1 MYYNEDISNFITNL
15 GVSDFGFCE
24 IKDFKN
30 DSLLADYPGSD
41 KLNYAV
47 SIVIKLSDAVI
58 NGITDAPTHSY
69 FHHYRTVNT
78 HIDNVLLK
86 LGMYIESRGYK
97 YIPIAASQSING
109 MQGLFQHKTVA
120 RLSGL
125 GGIGKSGLFVSK
137 KYGPRVRLGTL
148 ITDMPFEPA
157 EPFCEN
163 ICGECKK
170 CVLACPAMAISNTPF
185 SEETPMCGLDRK
197 MCSDFMKDKFKM
209 IGRGAVCGICM
220 RVCPHGEKNDV

>member
-1 MYYNEDISNFITNL
+1 MCYNEDISNFIKTL
-15 GVSDFGFCE
+15 GVSDFGFCN
-24 IKDFKN
+24 IRDFKN
-30 DSLLADYPGSD
+30 ESLIADYPGSET
-41 KLNYAV
+41 LNYAV

-86 LGMYIESRGYK
+86 LGMYIESCGYK
-97 YIPIAASQSING
+97 YIPVAASQSING
-109 MQGLFQHKTVA
+109 MQGLFQHKTAA

-125 GGIGKSGLFVSK
+125 GGIGKSGLFISK
-137 KYGPRVRLGTL
+137 KFGPRVRLGTL
-148 ITDMPFEPA
+148 ITDMPFETA
-157 EPFCEN
+157 EPFDKN

-170 CVLACPAMAISNTPF
+170 CVLACPAMAISNVPF

-220 RVCPHGEKNDV
+220 RVCPHGEKSND